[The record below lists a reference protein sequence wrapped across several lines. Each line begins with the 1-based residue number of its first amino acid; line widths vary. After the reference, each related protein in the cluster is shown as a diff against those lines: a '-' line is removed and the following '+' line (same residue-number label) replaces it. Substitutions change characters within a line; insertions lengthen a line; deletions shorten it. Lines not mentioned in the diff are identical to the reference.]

1 MGTIIRSQ
9 AWFASW
15 DGTMTTQ
22 EDWRLRNVI
31 RSVIFISGDSSFPC
45 YIGVSH
51 RYNNLRRKEIKEES
65 TKPTTSV
72 REFTSN
78 NVSIEAR
85 VAVSFLSLSLVVLN
99 SFLNPLIYSSLK
111 SKKLKRKVMD
121 RRMLWEYLKEDRNR
135 ERIRYWK
142 NNKIQTWTFMTRCSD
157 DMKITSNKLIT
168 TEWLGQVCC
177 TASP

>member
-31 RSVIFISGDSSFPC
+31 RSVTFISGDSSFPC
-45 YIGVSH
+45 HIGVSP
-51 RYNNLRRKEIKEES
+51 RCNNLRRKEIKEES

-78 NVSIEAR
+78 NISIEVR
-85 VAVSFLSLSLVVLN
+85 VAVSFLFLSLVVLN
-99 SFLNPLIYSSLK
+99 SFLNPLIYSSLN
-111 SKKLKRKVMD
+111 SKNWNER
-121 RRMLWEYLKEDRNR
+121 LWTAECCGNIWSNSNR

-157 DMKITSNKLIT
+157 GMKITSNKLIT

>member
-31 RSVIFISGDSSFPC
+31 RSVTFISRDSSFPW
-45 YIGVSH
+45 YIGASH
-51 RYNNLRRKEIKEES
+51 RYINLRRKEIKEES

-78 NVSIEAR
+78 NLSIQYTIQDKLCFSMGLCSSSTR
-85 VAVSFLSLSLVVLN
+85 SLPLHITKQFIHIPPRLCTMTVWSNFPENLLLPEP
-99 SFLNPLIYSSLK
+99 FLNYQILLLQSRFLEIRQGTIVNLHRMTWLDFPLTH
-111 SKKLKRKVMD
+111 
-121 RRMLWEYLKEDRNR
+121 N
-135 ERIRYWK
+135 
-142 NNKIQTWTFMTRCSD
+142 
-157 DMKITSNKLIT
+157 
-168 TEWLGQVCC
+168 
-177 TASP
+177 

>member
-31 RSVIFISGDSSFPC
+31 RSVTFISGDSSFPC
-45 YIGVSH
+45 YIEVSH
-51 RYNNLRRKEIKEES
+51 RCNNLRRKEIKEES

-78 NVSIEAR
+78 NISIEAR

-121 RRMLWEYLKEDRNR
+121 RRMLWKYLKEDSNR
-135 ERIRYWK
+135 RIRYWK

-157 DMKITSNKLIT
+157 GTKITSNKLIT
-168 TEWLGQVCC
+168 TWSSLLYCV
-177 TASP
+177 AII